1 MDEQKTWITNLSK
14 SGIRPIIDGRYSG
27 GIRDSLEDQ
36 VMNMAKAA
44 EDLITK
50 EIKYPNG
57 DPVKCVIAD
66 GCIGGIAET
75 AACAE
80 KF

>member
-1 MDEQKTWITNLSK
+1 MNEQKTWITNLPK
-14 SGIRPIIDGRYSG
+14 IGIRPIIDGRYSG

-44 EDLITK
+44 KDLITK

-57 DPVKCVIAD
+57 DPLSVFAVD
-66 GCIGGIAET
+66 VSEG
-75 AACAE
+75 
-80 KF
+80 F